1 MCIVGLTLG
10 EFQKN
15 MGNCLNKYEEIEE
28 IAWKE

>member
-1 MCIVGLTLG
+1 MYITGLTLG

-15 MGNCLNKYEEIEE
+15 TGNCLSKYEEIEE